1 METKEKELYLYSN
14 PDIVKK
20 KADFIYGP
28 ESNLKISTRKNK
40 KYMIYDYYNNRWV
53 HFGQMDPPMEDFTKH
68 KDNERRM
75 RYLKRAMN
83 IKGNWRNN
91 NFSPNMLSVVLLW

>member
-1 METKEKELYLYSN
+1 MRY
-14 PDIVKK
+14 
-20 KADFIYGP
+20 
-28 ESNLKISTRKNK
+28 
-40 KYMIYDYYNNRWV
+40 
-53 HFGQMDPPMEDFTKH
+53 EDFTKH

-91 NFSPNMLSVVLLW
+91 NFSSNMLSVVLLW